1 MRKGFGSMSAAG
13 NLQVQMLF
21 AKSAEDEHTLT
32 LAVRDAI
39 FEFHTQQAIEKL
51 LKALIAAHAEVFPF
65 THDLQVLTDQLE
77 DIGEALPAFSIPLDA
92 FTKFGV

>member
-1 MRKGFGSMSAAG
+1 MSAAG

-51 LKALIAAHAEVFPF
+51 LKALIAAHGEMFPLH
-65 THDLQVLTDQLE
+65 TTCNC
-77 DIGEALPAFSIPLDA
+77 
-92 FTKFGV
+92 